1 MNALFAD
8 ACDASL
14 QCVPKT
20 KTAMTKDKF
29 NWKFCLCCGLFLW
42 FVINL
47 LQGVFTEIQEDEAY
61 YALYGEHLA
70 WGYFDHPPMVGLM
83 TFLSSIIFSG
93 SLGVRF
99 FTIIA
104 SCLALFIIWK
114 IANLNCYGKGLFES
128 PLPPLKGGDAKR
140 QSEAE
145 VVEPVETPTYLERP
159 FDKLRDLSSKN
170 VLLFFTIACSIVMF
184 NIYGFVTTPDA
195 SLILFSALFLLVYQ
209 RYLADKSWKNALLMG
224 ITMALMVYS
233 KYHAFLLLGLI
244 VLSNLKLL
252 KDGKFWVACL
262 LALALLTPHI
272 LWQVSNDF
280 PSFKYH
286 LAGRNEAFRWSYF
299 GEYLPNQLLI
309 FNPFTFG
316 AVVYVM
322 IKNKTSSPSIDWLRR
337 MQSISSYRTSPNRND
352 MYGKMVFERGLRFI
366 LVGFF
371 FFFWLMAFRGHVE
384 PHWTIVCC
392 IPAVVLVYRK
402 ALIDEK
408 LRKFTKFVILPSLLL
423 VLAFRIL
430 LLTPL
435 ADRFGYHGKEPY
447 YRAIEQVAGDQPV
460 VFRGSFQQPAL
471 YHYFTGK
478 ESSTL
483 QSYYDRITQYDL
495 WQFDKDWAGQR
506 VFVCSPHRLSKA
518 YQINGVEFQ
527 GFMAKHF
534 QSANRLVTTFQI
546 TNRDVTETP
555 VFHHGDTLQ
564 LDFSIY
570 NPYDQSVDSH
580 HLEFDMCIKAQY
592 LLSNDF
598 GYCFYND
605 NIVIPAHETYNGHLF
620 TVVNDNI
627 KTGKNRFTLGIGDG
641 VSSFITEE
649 SQIEIIVK
657 E

>member
-1 MNALFAD
+1 MAAAAESNLYGCHDVTAL
-8 ACDASL
+8 
-14 QCVPKT
+14 QT
-20 KTAMTKDKF
+20 EIAMTKDKIF
-29 NWKFCLCCGLFLW
+29 NWRFCLCCGLFIW
-42 FVINL
+42 FVVNL
-47 LQGVFTEIQEDEAY
+47 LQGIFTEIQEDEAY

-104 SCLALFIIWK
+104 SCLSLWVMWL
-114 IANLNCYGKGLFES
+114 IANRTAF
-128 PLPPLKGGDAKR
+128 R
-140 QSEAE
+140 QAQRPASTK
-145 VVEPVETPTYLERP
+145 VPEPVEGPTCT
-159 FDKLRDLSSKN
+159 SKN
-170 VLLFFTIACSIVMF
+170 IFLFFTIACSIVMF
-184 NIYGFVTTPDA
+184 NIYGFITTPDA

-209 RYLADKSWKNALLMG
+209 QYLEEKTWPKALLLG
-224 ITMALMVYS
+224 VTMALMIYS
-233 KYHAFLLLGLI
+233 KYHAFLFLGLI

-252 KDGKFWVACL
+252 KDGRFWVACL
-262 LALALLTPHI
+262 LALTLLTPHI

-299 GEYLPNQLLI
+299 WEYLPNQLLI

-316 AVVYVM
+316 AEVYVL
-322 IKNKTSSPSIDWLRR
+322 IRYKNPVRIPPAPLKRGTPA
-337 MQSISSYRTSPNRND
+337 
-352 MYGKMVFERGLRFI
+352 GVFERGLRFI

-408 LRKFTKFVILPSLLL
+408 LRKFAKFVILPSLLL

-471 YHYFTGK
+471 YHYSTGK

-483 QSYYDRITQYDL
+483 KSYYDRMTQYDL

-527 GFMAKHF
+527 GFMAEHF
-534 QSANRLVTTFQI
+534 QSANRLVTMFQI
-546 TNRDVTETP
+546 TNRDVTERP

-570 NPYDQSVDSH
+570 NPYDQAVNFH
-580 HLEFDMCIKAQY
+580 YLEFEMCIKAQY

-605 NIVIPAHETYNGHLF
+605 NIVIPAHESYNGHLF
-620 TVVNDNI
+620 TVVNDDI